1 MARGSPSN
9 PAATC
14 CKQAIVGEQGD
25 DEKQMGRRS
34 SRDGAG
40 AKQPTDYDDIAEA
53 GGLAT
58 SSKTPLIDVE
68 LDCMTA
74 ALARVFKAPGA
85 AGDSGANLFYV
96 FNGALHP
103 FCGVFEPNASMDVQV
118 NMGSAFDGEDG
129 PKFFTL
135 KYKNSRTGNFDQI
148 KEDIWVDHMNK

>member
-1 MARGSPSN
+1 MS
-9 PAATC
+9 
-14 CKQAIVGEQGD
+14 
-25 DEKQMGRRS
+25 RRS

-40 AKQPTDYDDIAEA
+40 AKQPTDYEDIAEA

-58 SSKTPLIDVE
+58 SNKIPLIDVE

-103 FCGVFEPNASMDVQV
+103 FCGVFEPNANGGQGARGAHTRATAVAVIVAGALVLSTTF
-118 NMGSAFDGEDG
+118 G
-129 PKFFTL
+129 
-135 KYKNSRTGNFDQI
+135 
-148 KEDIWVDHMNK
+148 